1 MNKRSRRCLWRKCRA
16 VGMGVFLGS
25 VLALG
30 LKGAAISSA
39 LEHPKVVAYFVEWGV
54 YGRDYHVADIPAD
67 KITHINYAFAK
78 VENGKVAVWDS
89 YAALE
94 KLYPETDSWNDPPGT
109 I

>member
-1 MNKRSRRCLWRKCRA
+1 MNKRSRRSLWRKCRA
-16 VGMGVFLGS
+16 VGLGLFLGG
-25 VLALG
+25 VLMLG
-30 LKGAAISSA
+30 LKGTAISTAS
-39 LEHPKVVAYFVEWGV
+39 EHRKVVAYFVEWGV

-94 KLYPETDSWNDPPGT
+94 KFYPET
-109 I
+109 